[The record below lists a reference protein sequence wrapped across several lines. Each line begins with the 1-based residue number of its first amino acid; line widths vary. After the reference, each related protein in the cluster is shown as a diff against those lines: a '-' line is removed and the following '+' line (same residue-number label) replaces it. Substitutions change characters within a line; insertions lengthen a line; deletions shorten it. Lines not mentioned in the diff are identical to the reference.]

1 MAVMTTEFSS
11 TSSRRTPRTYA
22 WVIAILGIV
31 LALGSTILYLFEKS
45 WVFESQIGV
54 GLGGLLLL
62 GAVLLRPD
70 SVRAFFTGRSVK
82 YGSNALISSVAF
94 IGILGLINFLSYKY
108 EFEYDLTETGRFT
121 LSQQTIKT
129 LETLDEPVQVVGFF
143 QTGDPRIGRAREY
156 LERYS
161 LYTPY
166 LTYEFH
172 DPNIEPALAQSFDL
186 TNYGLVFVSSHGRHE
201 SAGVDE
207 QSITSGLIRV
217 SRDQPRN
224 VYFLAGH
231 GEHRLDDTTEEGYSA
246 LKQALERDNYQVS
259 SLNLSSG
266 QGAVPED
273 ATVLI
278 MAGADRELPEV
289 EARVIADWVADG
301 GKLMILIDPQ
311 EPVPLAPLLQTFG
324 LFVDDGFVVE
334 DMNNAL
340 VTLGPEGLTPQVLAP
355 LVTHYPYHEIT
366 NSLKGYQ
373 SFYPYARSMTLIPT
387 QDYSKNVAPILSTS
401 PGSWLETD
409 PQAAQPEFDD
419 GVDLRGPLHIGAAAE
434 NSQNEARLVVIG
446 DAGFVTNQ
454 NASPQMANLDL
465 FLNAVNWLTEEEAL
479 ISIRPKQPE
488 NRQLFLTAT
497 QVNMTLLTSVIII
510 PLAVF
515 TVGLGVWWKRR

>member
-1 MAVMTTEFSS
+1 MTTEFSS
-11 TSSRRTPRTYA
+11 TSARRTLRTYA
-22 WVIAILGIV
+22 WVIAIFGIV
-31 LALGSTILYLFEKS
+31 LALGSSILYLFEKS
-45 WVFESQIGV
+45 WVFESQIGF
-54 GLGGLLLL
+54 GLGGVLLL

-70 SVRAFFTGRSVK
+70 TVRTFFTGRSVR
-82 YGSNALISSVAF
+82 YGSNALIMSLAF

-108 EFEYDLTETGRFT
+108 ELEHDLTETGLFT
-121 LSQQTIKT
+121 LSEQTIKT
-129 LETLDEPVQVVGFF
+129 LEKLDEPVQVVGFF
-143 QTGDPRIGRAREY
+143 QTGDPRIGRARDY

-161 LYTPY
+161 LYTPN

-172 DPNIEPALAQSFDL
+172 DPNIEPALAQSFEL
-186 TNYGLVFVSSHGRHE
+186 TNYGLVYVSGHGRYE
-201 SAGVDE
+201 STGVDE

-231 GEHRLDDTTEEGYSA
+231 GEHQIDDTTEKGYSA
-246 LKQALERDNYQVS
+246 LKQALERDNYQVA

-266 QGAVPED
+266 QGAMPDD
-273 ATVLI
+273 ATALI
-278 MAGADRELPEV
+278 VAGADRELPDV
-289 EARVIADWVADG
+289 EARLIADWMDDG
-301 GKLMILIDPQ
+301 GKLMLLIDPQ
-311 EPVPLAPLLQTFG
+311 EPVLLTGLLQAFG
-324 LFVDDGFVVE
+324 LSVDDGFVVE

-373 SFYPYARSMTLIPT
+373 SFYPFARSITLTPT
-387 QDYSKNVAPILSTS
+387 QDYTKNVAPILSTS
-401 PGSWLETD
+401 PGSWLETNL
-409 PQAAQPEFDD
+409 QATQPEFND
-419 GVDLRGPLHIGAAAE
+419 GVDLQGPLYIGAAAE
-434 NSQNEARLVVIG
+434 NNDNEARLVVIG

-465 FLNAVNWLTEEEAL
+465 FLNAVNWLTEEEEL